1 MEYADQACKQL
12 RNVTLKPIQPC
23 SSVVQHQHRIGVRS
37 RQEKHA
43 SSCSPIS
50 FPSLPPTFTFLSDY
64 SSPTIALQQDCLKR
78 TDETLEERATRI
90 LAPIIKNQQTV
101 APRSTHQLSN
111 LDRKQ
116 LIDSIQSCLNTMHMA
131 LMAADELCQFYR
143 RGLDC
148 RAKLN
153 YLIKAHSA
161 AFYLKVSTS
170 VQIKDALK
178 ARLKLSQ
185 SEVADIINAIKMD
198 ICHEQSFVAELASTT
213 HILTKLDNTASIVP
227 NSSNRMEKRS
237 ITDDVN
243 IENKKI
249 KVETPE
255 LAPNMSLSAA
265 TNIAPKFVNASTMAQ
280 AIPDITDEELL
291 EFTLEFERK
300 HGI

>member
-23 SSVVQHQHRIGVRS
+23 SSVVQHQHRIDVRS

-50 FPSLPPTFTFLSDY
+50 FPSLPPTFTFLTDY
-64 SSPTIALQQDCLKR
+64 SSSTIAFQQDCLKR

-148 RAKLN
+148 RAKLSF
-153 YLIKAHSA
+153 LIKAHSA

-198 ICHEQSFVAELASTT
+198 IRHEQSFRSR
-213 HILTKLDNTASIVP
+213 ISIYY
-227 NSSNRMEKRS
+227 
-237 ITDDVN
+237 TY
-243 IENKKI
+243 
-249 KVETPE
+249 
-255 LAPNMSLSAA
+255 
-265 TNIAPKFVNASTMAQ
+265 F
-280 AIPDITDEELL
+280 DEA
-291 EFTLEFERK
+291 
-300 HGI
+300 